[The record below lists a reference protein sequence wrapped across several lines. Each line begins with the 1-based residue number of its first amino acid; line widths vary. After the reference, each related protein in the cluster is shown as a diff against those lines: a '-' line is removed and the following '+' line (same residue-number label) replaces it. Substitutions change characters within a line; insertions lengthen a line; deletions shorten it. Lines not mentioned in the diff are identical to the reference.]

1 MIHTFPWERSHTQLR
16 IVSAGVVPGQ
26 RVYRSSEPRRRIR
39 DRMVRE
45 QRRLNLVDIAKMA
58 GVSRSTVS
66 RVLNDDPKVSDGVRA
81 RVRKVL
87 TETRFHPN
95 AAARSLATHRSGI
108 IGLVFPRVFTMMF
121 TDPWASVLIRG
132 CLEGSERADLSL
144 VHMLVSTDDQASVDR
159 FFERSVMGR
168 HLDGVVLASHVLGD
182 KLVSR
187 LRESD
192 FPYVLVGRDEHR
204 TANFVDI
211 DNRQAA
217 RVATQHLID
226 HGYRNIMHMSG
237 PPDLVTAL
245 DRQEGFFDAIRSAGI
260 APESVRVECAYFEQV
275 TAYEVALR
283 ILQQPDRP
291 DAIFAADDAM
301 AIGAI
306 QAARELGV
314 HVPGDLAIIG
324 FDDIDMNRMLRPHLT
339 TVRQPSDA
347 LGRAAV
353 GMLSH
358 LISNPSPDP
367 TQQWLSAELIVR
379 GSCGCSF
386 SNSHASGQTRR
397 KEEQPFDR
405 GPGELLA
412 QT

>member
-1 MIHTFPWERSHTQLR
+1 
-16 IVSAGVVPGQ
+16 
-26 RVYRSSEPRRRIR
+26 
-39 DRMVRE
+39 MVRE
-45 QRRLNLVDIAKMA
+45 KRRLNLEDIAEMA

-87 TETRFHPN
+87 AETRFHPN

-132 CLEGSERADLSL
+132 CLEGSERADLSV
-144 VHMLVSTDDQASVDR
+144 VHMLVSTDDQAAVDR
-159 FFERSVMGR
+159 FFERSVQGR
-168 HLDGVVLASHVLGD
+168 HLDGVILASHVLGD
-182 KLVSR
+182 KMVTR
-187 LRESD
+187 LQESD
-192 FPYVLVGRDEHR
+192 FPYVLIGRDEQR
-204 TANFVDI
+204 LANFVDI

-226 HGYRNIMHMSG
+226 HGYQRIAHLSG

-245 DRQEGFFDAIRSAGI
+245 DRKDGFYDAIREAGI
-260 APESVRVECAYFEQV
+260 DPDSIQVECGYFEQV
-275 TAYEVALR
+275 TAYELVLPM
-283 ILQQPDRP
+283 LQQSNPP

-306 QAARELGV
+306 QAARELGLSIPRDV
-314 HVPGDLAIIG
+314 AIVG
-324 FDDIDMNRMLRPHLT
+324 FDDIDMNRMYRPELT
-339 TVRQPSDA
+339 TIRQPSDT
-347 LGRAAV
+347 LGRRAV
-353 GMLSH
+353 GLLSSM
-358 LISNPSPDP
+358 ISNPPSTP

-386 SNSHASGQTRR
+386 SNGQSSGVLRR
-397 KEEQPFDR
+397 KEDGPFGS
-405 GPGELLA
+405 GPDHVLA

>member
-1 MIHTFPWERSHTQLR
+1 
-16 IVSAGVVPGQ
+16 
-26 RVYRSSEPRRRIR
+26 
-39 DRMVRE
+39 MVRAN
-45 QRRLNLVDIAKMA
+45 RRLNLEDIAEMA

-66 RVLNDDPKVSDGVRA
+66 RVLNDDPRVSDGVRA
-81 RVRKVL
+81 RVRQVL
-87 TETRFHPN
+87 SETRFHPN
-95 AAARSLATHRSGI
+95 AAARSLATQRSGI

-144 VHMLVSTDDQASVDR
+144 VHMLVTTDDQASVDR

-168 HLDGVVLASHVLGD
+168 HLDGVILASHVLGD
-182 KLVSR
+182 KLVAR

-192 FPYVLVGRDEHR
+192 FPYVLVGRDEER

-211 DNRQAA
+211 DNRLAA

-226 HGYRNIMHMSG
+226 HGYRSIMHMSG

-245 DRQEGFFDAIRSAGI
+245 DRQQGFFDALR
-260 APESVRVECAYFEQV
+260 ESGRDPHAARIECGFFEQV
-275 TAYEVALR
+275 TAYEIAIR
-283 ILQQPDRP
+283 ILQQPNPP

-301 AIGAI
+301 AIGVI
-306 QAARELGV
+306 QAARELDIS
-314 HVPGDLAIIG
+314 VPRDLAVIG

-358 LISNPSPDP
+358 LIATPANHPA
-367 TQQWLSAELIVR
+367 QQWLDAELIVR

-386 SNSHASGQTRR
+386 STGQSSGLLRG
-397 KEEQPFDR
+397 KEGRPF
-405 GPGELLA
+405 GPGPDDALA
-412 QT
+412 QG

>member
-1 MIHTFPWERSHTQLR
+1 
-16 IVSAGVVPGQ
+16 
-26 RVYRSSEPRRRIR
+26 
-39 DRMVRE
+39 MVRE
-45 QRRLNLVDIAKMA
+45 QRRLNLEDIARMS

-66 RVLNDDPKVSDGVRA
+66 RVLNDDPKVSDAVRT
-81 RVRKVL
+81 RVRTVL

-95 AAARSLATHRSGI
+95 AAARSLATHRTGI

-121 TDPWASVLIRG
+121 TDPWASVLIKG

-159 FFERSVMGR
+159 FFERSVTGR
-168 HLDGVVLASHVLGD
+168 HLDGVILGSHVLGD
-182 KLVSR
+182 KLVAR
-187 LRESD
+187 LQEED
-192 FPYVLVGRDEHR
+192 FPYMLIGRDEHR

-217 RVATQHLID
+217 RIATQHLID
-226 HGYRNIMHMSG
+226 HGYRRIVHLSG

-245 DRQEGFFDAIRSAGI
+245 DRQDGFFDAIREAGND
-260 APESVRVECAYFEQV
+260 PDTVQVECGYFEQV
-275 TAYEVALR
+275 TGFELTLR
-283 ILQQPDRP
+283 LLQQPDPP

-306 QAARELGV
+306 QAARELGRS
-314 HVPGDLAIIG
+314 VPNDVAIVG
-324 FDDIDMNRMLRPHLT
+324 FDDIDMNRMYRPELT

-347 LGRAAV
+347 LGRTAV
-353 GMLSH
+353 GILSTM
-358 LISNPSPDP
+358 ITNPSTTPV
-367 TQQWLSAELIVR
+367 QRWLSAELIVR

-386 SNSHASGQTRR
+386 SNSRANGLVQG
-397 KEEQPFDR
+397 KEGSPF
-405 GPGELLA
+405 GPGPNNLIV